1 MMSALTTIGRD
12 GCPRL
17 TGRQIFREAARIR
30 AAADRKPARCL
41 LLANK
46 KATIEIGI
54 GYLTTTLGAAAAA
67 VAIVAAPT
75 AAAAVPEPGPAPPHQ
90 SCAGSGAGTVCQ
102 SPGNVQIND
111 APPPVQF
118 YPYGGEAFL
127 L

>member
-1 MMSALTTIGRD
+1 MWI
-12 GCPRL
+12 
-17 TGRQIFREAARIR
+17 RI
-30 AAADRKPARCL
+30 C
-41 LLANK
+41 
-46 KATIEIGI
+46 
-54 GYLTTTLGAAAAA
+54 YLTPALGAAAAA

-75 AAAAVPEPGPAPPHQ
+75 AAAAPAAAAPAPAPAPAQQ

-118 YPYGGEAFL
+118 FPYGGEAFL